1 MRRGNLRRLL
11 TSPGACSFAL
21 LACACGNGSTDGG
34 AASTGHLLVDAGASP
49 GDDGSENVM
58 DGSNAPQPSDAT
70 TTDEASADAQ
80 SPDAMPVGPPAIRY
94 IGRFDVSQ
102 PSAPTAEWSASAM
115 EARFSGAQVSVR
127 LGGSNNYFDV
137 VLDGVVQPVLKT
149 AGQPSYPIGVGL
161 ASGVH
166 DVLVFRR
173 DEAFDNPATFSGFGF
188 DAGAL
193 LAPPQA
199 PARRIEIVGDSISA
213 GYGNECGNA
222 SDGFAAATENEYIA
236 YGPLAARALSAD
248 VHVVAWS
255 GKGLYRNLDGSTTET
270 MPILWQRTIPTDGSS
285 HWDPSQ
291 WVPDV
296 VVINLGT
303 NDYNSGGADPSANFQ
318 STYLQ
323 FVKQLESAYPGVFV
337 LGAVGPMLG
346 GSSYASVKTAISN
359 IVSMRRTAGDARV
372 QLVEFPTQNCGSD
385 GSACGCD
392 SHPNAAEHEK
402 MATILEAA
410 IHGALGW

>member
-1 MRRGNLRRLL
+1 MSIGH
-11 TSPGACSFAL
+11 PGV
-21 LACACGNGSTDGG
+21 DGG
-34 AASTGHLLVDAGASP
+34 VPPGSDASQNVVDASGASGQPDATRPDAGA
-49 GDDGSENVM
+49 
-58 DGSNAPQPSDAT
+58 A
-70 TTDEASADAQ
+70 EASTPDAA
-80 SPDAMPVGPPAIRY
+80 SPDAMPSGPPSIRY

-115 EARFSGAQVSVR
+115 QARFSGTQVSVR

-149 AGQPSYPIGVGL
+149 AGQSAYSVGTGL
-161 ASGVH
+161 AAGVH

-173 DEAFDNPATFSGFGF
+173 DEAFDNPATFSGFDFGS
-188 DAGAL
+188 GAL
-193 LAPPQA
+193 LAPDPA
-199 PARRIEIVGDSISA
+199 PAHRIEIVGDSISA
-213 GYGNECGNA
+213 GYGDECPGA
-222 SDGFAAATENEYIA
+222 STGFTAATENEYIA
-236 YGPLAARALSAD
+236 YGPLTARALGAD
-248 VHVVAWS
+248 VHVIAWS

-270 MPILWQRTIPTDGSS
+270 MPILWQRTIPTDSSS

-291 WVPDV
+291 WIPDV

-303 NDYNSGGADPSANFQ
+303 NDFNAGGADPSASFQ

-323 FVKQLESAYPGVFV
+323 FVKQLESVYPGVFIF
-337 LGAVGPMLG
+337 GAVGPMLG
-346 GSSYASVKTAISN
+346 GSSYTSVKTAISN
-359 IVSMRRTAGDARV
+359 VVSMRSAAGDARV

-392 SHPNAAEHEK
+392 SHPNAAEHQK

-410 IHGALGW
+410 VRSALGW